1 MTQYDNRGYFVPSDE
16 TTYIH
21 CEVEKA
27 KLFAVLKK
35 FGSDE
40 DRQLT
45 LSKTA
50 AINRA
55 LDLALKA

>member
-1 MTQYDNRGYFVPSDE
+1 MTQYDNRGYFLPQDE
-16 TTYIH
+16 TIYLH
-21 CEVEKA
+21 CEVEKS
-27 KLFAVLKK
+27 KLFAILKK
-35 FGSDE
+35 FGTDE

-45 LSKTA
+45 LTKTS